1 MNLDNFNSLIELFF
15 YQSEKQD
22 SKSVFL
28 QWLNPNNNKKFTWE
42 ETKINIFKLSKIIKE
57 NIKEGDRCLLVS
69 ENRPEWFISDLA
81 IMLAGAITVPAYTTY
96 TKDDY
101 KYLIED
107 CEPTVIIVS
116 NNDMLKKLNV
126 VINEKNFIKK
136 IITFDEVKKAHHNLN
151 IDNREKYLDF
161 NSIMKN
167 DLSEKDKMQKLNL
180 KRTSAACIIYT
191 SGTGGNPKG
200 VILSHGGILN
210 NLVGACEI
218 MKPLIDSRPVFLT
231 WLPLSHSY
239 EHCVQF
245 AQIAVGAKVYYAE
258 KIEKLLDNIS
268 EAKPT
273 IMTAVPRFYQN
284 LYNKININMK
294 KQTGL
299 KAKLIRAT
307 IKLGK
312 KKLLKEKMSFFER
325 LLDSFLDV
333 LVRKKIKKQFGGNL
347 KAFVSGGGALDK
359 EIGEFLNSIGL
370 PTLQGY
376 GLTETSPVVSC
387 NPIHKIKVETVGPPF
402 KGNKVKIAEDGEI
415 LVKGENVMLG
425 YWNKKEET
433 EKVIVDGWLHTG
445 DIGEIDS
452 QDGYL
457 KITDRKKDIIVSAG
471 GDNISPAKIEN
482 MITNAAEIDQCMVY
496 GDKKNYLV
504 ALIVPNK
511 EFLNNNEI
519 INNIIEIINKKL
531 TLVEKIKKIQLIDE
545 NFSIENGLLTPTMKV
560 KRKKVIEKY
569 KKKLENLYS

>member
-1 MNLDNFNSLIELFF
+1 MNLNNLNNLIELFVN
-15 YQSEKQD
+15 QANKQNKKD
-22 SKSVFL
+22 IFL
-28 QWLNPNNNKKFTWE
+28 EWLNPSNKKTYTWE
-42 ETKINIFKLSKIIKE
+42 QTEKNILKLSKVIKE

-69 ENRPEWFISDLA
+69 ENRPEWFVSDLA
-81 IMLAGAITVPAYTTY
+81 IMVAGGITVPAYTTY
-96 TKDDY
+96 TEDDY

-107 CEPTVIIVS
+107 CEPSLVVVS
-116 NNDMLKKLNV
+116 NNEMLKKLNNS
-126 VINEKNFIKK
+126 INEKDFIKK
-136 IITFDEVKKAHHNLN
+136 VITLDEITKVTNSLN
-151 IDNREKYLDF
+151 IINKEKYLDF
-161 NSIMKN
+161 DLIIKN
-167 DLSEKDKMQKLNL
+167 NLLAEDKIENNKL
-180 KRTSAACIIYT
+180 KRNSPACIIYT

-218 MKPLIDSRPVFLT
+218 MKPLFNSRPVFLT

-245 AQIAVGAKVYYAE
+245 AQIAVGAKVFYAE
-258 KIEKLLDNIS
+258 KIEKLLENIS

-284 LYNKININMK
+284 LYNKINMNLK
-294 KQTGL
+294 KQTGF
-299 KAKLIRAT
+299 KAKLIEAT
-307 IKLGK
+307 LRLGR
-312 KKLLKEKMSFFER
+312 KKLLNQKMTFSEK
-325 LLDSFLDV
+325 LLNFIVDK

-359 EIGEFLNSIGL
+359 EIGEFLNSVGL

-402 KGNKVKIAEDGEI
+402 KGNEVKIAEDGEI

-433 EKVIVDGWLHTG
+433 EKVIINGWLHTG
-445 DIGEIDS
+445 DIGEIDPN
-452 QDGYL
+452 DGYL

-482 MITNAAEIDQCMVY
+482 MITNEPEIDQCMVY

-511 EFLNNNEI
+511 DFLNEKEK
-519 INNIIEIINKKL
+519 INKVIEKINKKL
-531 TLVEKIKKIQLIDE
+531 TLLEKIKKIQLIDE
-545 NFSIENGLLTPTMKV
+545 NFSIENGLMTPTMKV
-560 KRKKVIEKY
+560 KRKKVTEKY
-569 KKKLENLYS
+569 KNQLENLY

>member
-1 MNLDNFNSLIELFF
+1 MNLNNFNSLIELFF
-15 YQSEKQD
+15 YQSERQNP
-22 SKSVFL
+22 KSIFL
-28 QWLNPNNNKKFTWE
+28 EWLNPNNKKIFTWE
-42 ETKINIFKLSKIIKE
+42 ETTLNIFKFSKVLKE
-57 NIKEGDRCLLVS
+57 TVKNGDRCLLVS

-81 IMLAGAITVPAYTTY
+81 IMLANAITVPAYTTY
-96 TKDDY
+96 TEDDY

-107 CEPTVIIVS
+107 SEPSIVIVS
-116 NNDMLKKLNV
+116 NNEMLNKLKKT
-126 VINEKNFIKK
+126 INEKDFIKK
-136 IITFDEVKKAHHNLN
+136 VITFEKIEKAHNDLN
-151 IDNREKYLDF
+151 EDDKNKYLDF
-161 NSIMKN
+161 SSIIKN
-167 DLSEKDKMQKLNL
+167 DLSEKDKIKNINL
-180 KRTSAACIIYT
+180 KRTSPACIIYT

-218 MKPLIDSRPVFLT
+218 MKPLIDTRPIFLT

-239 EHCVQF
+239 EHTVQF
-245 AQIAVGAKVYYAE
+245 AQIAVGAKVFYAE

-284 LYNKININMK
+284 LHNKISINMR

-299 KAKLIRAT
+299 KAKLIKAT
-307 IKLGK
+307 IELGK
-312 KKLLKEKMSFFER
+312 KELLKQKMNIFEKLLNS
-325 LLDSFLDV
+325 LVNV

-347 KAFVSGGGALDK
+347 RAFISGGGALDK
-359 EIGEFLNSIGL
+359 EIGEFLNAIGL

-402 KGNKVKIAEDGEI
+402 KGNEVKIAEDGEI
-415 LVKGENVMLG
+415 LVRGENVMLG

-433 EKVIVDGWLHTG
+433 KNVIKNGWLHTG
-445 DIGEIDS
+445 DIGEINTK
-452 QDGYL
+452 DGYL

-482 MITNAAEIDQCMVY
+482 IITNAIEIDQCMVY

-504 ALIVPNK
+504 ALIVINK
-511 EFLNNNEI
+511 EYLKEKEK
-519 INNIIEIINKKL
+519 INNIIENINKKL
-531 TLVEKIKKIQLIDE
+531 TQVEKIKKIQLINE

-569 KKKLENLYS
+569 KKELENLYL

>member
-1 MNLDNFNSLIELFF
+1 MNLDNLNNLIELFSH
-15 YQSEKQD
+15 QAEKQNK
-22 SKSVFL
+22 KSIFL
-28 QWLNPNNNKKFTWE
+28 QWLNPNNKKIYTWE
-42 ETKINIFKLSKIIKE
+42 ETQKNILKLSKIIKK

-69 ENRPEWFISDLA
+69 ENRPEWFVSDMA
-81 IMLAGAITVPAYTTY
+81 IMLSGGITVPAYTTY
-96 TKDDY
+96 TEEDY
-101 KYLIED
+101 KYLIKD
-107 CEPTVIIVS
+107 CEPSLIIVS
-116 NNDMLKKLNV
+116 NNEMLKKLSNT
-126 VINEKNFIKK
+126 INEKKFIKK
-136 IITFDEVKKAHHNLN
+136 VITLDEVNKVIHNLN
-151 IDNREKYLDF
+151 IINRDKYLDF
-161 NSIMKN
+161 NIILNNDLLEEDKIKN
-167 DLSEKDKMQKLNL
+167 DKL
-180 KRTSAACIIYT
+180 KRTSPACIIYT

-218 MKPLIDSRPVFLT
+218 MKPLFNSRPVFLT

-258 KIEKLLDNIS
+258 KIEKLLENIS

-284 LYNKININMK
+284 LYNKININLK

-299 KAKLIRAT
+299 KAKLIEAT
-307 IKLGK
+307 LRLGK
-312 KKLLKEKMSFFER
+312 KKLLNQKMSFYENIIN
-325 LLDSFLDV
+325 LIV
-333 LVRKKIKKQFGGNL
+333 ETLVRKKIKKQFGGNL
-347 KAFVSGGGALDK
+347 KAFISGGGALDK
-359 EIGEFLNSIGL
+359 EIGEFLNSVGL

-387 NPIHKIKVETVGPPF
+387 NPIHKIRVESVGPPF
-402 KGNKVKIAEDGEI
+402 KGNQVKIANDGEI

-433 EKVIVDGWLHTG
+433 EKVIINGWLHTG

-452 QDGYL
+452 KDGYL

-482 MITNAAEIDQCMVY
+482 MITNEPEIDQCMVY

-504 ALIVPNK
+504 ALVVPNK
-511 EFLNNNEI
+511 EFLNQEEKI
-519 INNIIEIINKKL
+519 QNIIEKTNNKL
-531 TLVEKIKKIQLIDE
+531 TLLEKIKKIQLIDE
-545 NFSIENGLLTPTMKV
+545 NFSIENGLMTPTMKV
-560 KRKKVIEKY
+560 KRKKVTEKY
-569 KKKLENLYS
+569 KNQLEKLY

>member
-1 MNLDNFNSLIELFF
+1 MNLDNLNNLIELFS
-15 YQSEKQD
+15 YQSDKQNK
-22 SKSVFL
+22 KSIFL
-28 QWLNPNNNKKFTWE
+28 QWLNPNNKKTYTWE
-42 ETKINIFKLSKIIKE
+42 ETQKNILKLSRIIKE

-69 ENRPEWFISDLA
+69 ENRPEWFISDMA
-81 IMLAGAITVPAYTTY
+81 IMLSGGITVPAYTTY
-96 TKDDY
+96 TEEDY

-107 CEPTVIIVS
+107 CEPSLLIVS
-116 NNDMLKKLNV
+116 NNEMLKKLSNT
-126 VINEKNFIKK
+126 INEKEFIKK
-136 IITFDEVKKAHHNLN
+136 VITLDELN
-151 IDNREKYLDF
+151 NVIDNLHIIDKEKYLDF
-161 NSIMKN
+161 NIILKNNLLEEDKIKN
-167 DLSEKDKMQKLNL
+167 DKL
-180 KRTSAACIIYT
+180 KRTSPACIIYT

-218 MKPLIDSRPVFLT
+218 MKPLFNSRPVFLT

-245 AQIAVGAKVYYAE
+245 AQIAVGAKVFYAE
-258 KIEKLLDNIS
+258 KIEKLLENIS

-284 LYNKININMK
+284 LYNKININLK
-294 KQTGL
+294 KQTGF
-299 KAKLIRAT
+299 KAKLINAT
-307 IKLGK
+307 LRLGK
-312 KKLLKEKMSFFER
+312 KKLLNQKMTFSEK
-325 LLDSFLDV
+325 LLNFIV
-333 LVRKKIKKQFGGNL
+333 EILVRKKIKKQFGGNL

-359 EIGEFLNSIGL
+359 EIGEFLNSVGL

-402 KGNKVKIAEDGEI
+402 RGNQVKIANDGEI

-433 EKVIVDGWLHTG
+433 DKVIIDGWLHTG
-445 DIGEIDS
+445 DIGEIDPE
-452 QDGYL
+452 DGYL

-482 MITNAAEIDQCMVY
+482 MITNEPEIDQCMVY

-504 ALIVPNK
+504 ALIVPSKDFLK
-511 EFLNNNEI
+511 EKEKIDNV
-519 INNIIEIINKKL
+519 IEKINKKL
-531 TLVEKIKKIQLIDE
+531 TLLEKIKRIQLIDE
-545 NFSIENGLLTPTMKV
+545 NFSIENGLMTPTMKV
-560 KRKKVIEKY
+560 KRKKVTEKY
-569 KKKLENLYS
+569 KNQLEKLY

>member
-1 MNLDNFNSLIELFF
+1 MNLDKFNSLIELFF
-15 YQSEKQD
+15 YQADKQNSD
-22 SKSVFL
+22 DVL
-28 QWLNPNNNKKFTWE
+28 LHWLNPNNKKIYTWGQA
-42 ETKINIFKLSKIIKE
+42 KKNIFKISKKIKE
-57 NIKEGDRCLLVS
+57 YIKEGERCLLVS

-81 IMLAGAITVPAYTTY
+81 IILSGGITVPAYTTY
-96 TKDDY
+96 TEDDY
-101 KYLIED
+101 RYLIED
-107 CEPTVIIVS
+107 CEPSVVIVS
-116 NNDMLKKLNV
+116 NNDMLKKLNKI
-126 VINEKNFIKK
+126 INEKNFIKK
-136 IITFDEVKKAHHNLN
+136 IITFDKVDIAINNLEIKN
-151 IDNREKYLDF
+151 KEQYIDFD
-161 NSIMKN
+161 SIIKN
-167 DLSEKDKMQKLNL
+167 DLSDTTEIQENNL
-180 KRTSAACIIYT
+180 KRSSPACIIYT

-210 NLVGACEI
+210 NIEGACEI
-218 MKPLIDSRPVFLT
+218 LKPLIDEKPVFLT

-245 AQIAVGAKVYYAE
+245 VQLAVGAKVFYAE
-258 KIEKLLDNIS
+258 KIEKLLENIS

-284 LYNKININMK
+284 LYNKINLNLK
-294 KQTGL
+294 KQTGF
-299 KAKLIRAT
+299 KSKLIDAT
-307 IKLGK
+307 IRLGK
-312 KKLLKEKMSFFER
+312 KRLLGKKMTFFEK
-325 LLDSFLDV
+325 LIDSLVDL

-347 KAFVSGGGALDK
+347 KAFVSGGGALDR

-402 KGNKVKIAEDGEI
+402 KGNQVKIADDGEI

-433 EKVIVDGWLHTG
+433 EKIIINGWLHTG
-445 DIGEIDS
+445 DIGEINPE
-452 QDGYL
+452 DGYL

-482 MITNAAEIDQCMVY
+482 MITNELEIDQCMVY

-511 EFLNNNEI
+511 EFLKEKEK
-519 INNIIEIINKKL
+519 INKIMENINKKL
-531 TLVEKIKKIQLIDE
+531 TLVEKIKKIHLIDE

-560 KRKKVIEKY
+560 KRKKVTEKY
-569 KKKLENLYS
+569 KKQLEKLY

>member
-1 MNLDNFNSLIELFF
+1 MNLNNLNNLIELFVN
-15 YQSEKQD
+15 QANKQNKKD
-22 SKSVFL
+22 IFL
-28 QWLNPNNNKKFTWE
+28 EWLNPSNKKTYTWE
-42 ETKINIFKLSKIIKE
+42 QTEKNILKLSKVIKE

-69 ENRPEWFISDLA
+69 ENRPEWFVSDLA
-81 IMLAGAITVPAYTTY
+81 IMVAGGITVPAYTTY
-96 TKDDY
+96 TEDDY

-107 CEPTVIIVS
+107 CEPSLVVVS
-116 NNDMLKKLNV
+116 NNEMLKKLNNS
-126 VINEKNFIKK
+126 INEKDFIKK
-136 IITFDEVKKAHHNLN
+136 VITLDEKATVTNSLN
-151 IDNREKYLDF
+151 IINKEKYLDF
-161 NSIMKN
+161 NLIIKN
-167 DLSEKDKMQKLNL
+167 NLLAEDKIENNKL
-180 KRTSAACIIYT
+180 KRNSPACIIYT

-218 MKPLIDSRPVFLT
+218 MKPLFNSRPVFLT

-245 AQIAVGAKVYYAE
+245 AQIAVGAKVFYAE
-258 KIEKLLDNIS
+258 KIEKLLENIS

-284 LYNKININMK
+284 LYNKINMNLK
-294 KQTGL
+294 KQTGF
-299 KAKLIRAT
+299 KAKLIEAT
-307 IKLGK
+307 LRLGR
-312 KKLLKEKMSFFER
+312 KKLLNQKMTFSEK
-325 LLDSFLDV
+325 LLNFIVDK

-347 KAFVSGGGALDK
+347 RAFVSGGGALDK
-359 EIGEFLNSIGL
+359 EIGEFLNSVGL

-402 KGNKVKIAEDGEI
+402 KGNEVKIAEDGEI

-433 EKVIVDGWLHTG
+433 EKVIINGWLHTG
-445 DIGEIDS
+445 DIGEIDPN
-452 QDGYL
+452 DGYL

-482 MITNAAEIDQCMVY
+482 MITNEPEIDQCMVY

-511 EFLNNNEI
+511 DFLNEKEK
-519 INNIIEIINKKL
+519 INKVIEKINKKL
-531 TLVEKIKKIQLIDE
+531 TLLEKIKKIQLIDE
-545 NFSIENGLLTPTMKV
+545 NFSIENGLMTPTMKV
-560 KRKKVIEKY
+560 KRKKVTEKY
-569 KKKLENLYS
+569 KNQLENLY